1 MWRLPKRHYVLF
13 SGKHL
18 ALELLATLKLL
29 CTRASRLRWQH
40 IALSS
45 FPTLGTDCIALYHT
59 MLDRPIRARARPV
72 TLVGEQSKQVNLK
85 RERDVDV
92 WRAALA
98 VKKAA

>member
-1 MWRLPKRHYVLF
+1 
-13 SGKHL
+13 
-18 ALELLATLKLL
+18 
-29 CTRASRLRWQH
+29 
-40 IALSS
+40 
-45 FPTLGTDCIALYHT
+45 